1 MGVVRWE
8 RRAIALALAVFL
20 LYGGMIWGLLP
31 IDPRISFEYHLA
43 GAALGLVLAILLR
56 RLDPPAP
63 EKTYGWE
70 QDQDDLD
77 AWPFDERPGEEVE
90 IGNRPPS
97 ATVWRTDRGVAADV
111 HPECGPR
118 RAQG

>member
-1 MGVVRWE
+1 MGVVRWD

-31 IDPRISFEYHLA
+31 TDPRISFEYHLA
-43 GAALGLVLAILLR
+43 GAALGLLLAILLR

-63 EKTYGWE
+63 EKTYRWE
-70 QDQDDLD
+70 REGGDQDD
-77 AWPFDERPGEEVE
+77 WPFDERHGEEAE
-90 IGNRPPS
+90 IGDRPPP
-97 ATVWRTDRGVAADV
+97 AAVWRTDRGVAADV